1 MKNIKSESALSRIS
15 MMAVAIMALS
25 LSGCGRY
32 YDWTSAQFD
41 QVMYRSV
48 HDDVIDPYV
57 QSIDQYDGF
66 ATVGHF
72 DILWYARPVVQWYF
86 KQYGDRV
93 GACAE
98 VWKKLYNEHIIEQH
112 QRIVFYVLV
121 PYADTT
127 LKPQFSIEKS
137 DIATWSPVL
146 YIDGQEHQPIEIKKV
161 LRVAPELAQVF
172 ASRYDPHYRVLYYIA
187 FQRCPSETAD
197 HLAHAQD
204 LCLVLRSVSYE
215 VEGCWTPEC
224 LERHRR
230 INEPL
235 Q

>member
-1 MKNIKSESALSRIS
+1 MKKISNKIMKYRMCIMGALI
-15 MMAVAIMALS
+15 VLFF
-25 LSGCGRY
+25 SGCRRY
-32 YDWTSAQFD
+32 YDWVGAQFD

-48 HDDVIDPYV
+48 HDDVIDPYI

-66 ATVGHF
+66 TTVGHF
-72 DILWYARPVVQWYF
+72 DILWYARPVLHWYF

-93 GACAE
+93 GTCSD
-98 VWKKLYNEHIIEQH
+98 VWQRLYNEQTLEQQ
-112 QRIVFYVLV
+112 QRIVFYVLM

-127 LKPQFSIEKS
+127 LKPQLSIEKS
-137 DIATWSPVL
+137 NVAQWYPVL
-146 YIDGQEHQPIEIKKV
+146 YIDGKEHQPIEIRKV
-161 LRVAPELAQVF
+161 IRVAPELAQIF
-172 ASRYDPHYRVLYYIA
+172 ASRYDPHYRTLYYIA
-187 FQRCPSETAD
+187 YKRCPRETED
-197 HLAHAQD
+197 YLAHAEE
-204 LCLVLRSVSYE
+204 LCLVLRSAAYE